1 VFVSIF
7 FIPQTYWLFGSQITE
22 LIIRIQKSIRFEL
35 SSIFSNLNIPGNN
48 YLFLSIFIF
57 ILITNFIGLFP
68 YIFTNSSH
76 LVFTLRLALPLW
88 IGRIIWSIII
98 QFNNMASHLVPLGT
112 PSGLIPVIVIIETVR
127 NIIRPVTLS
136 VRLAANMVAG
146 HLLLALLGSQS
157 IRWFTLRFIILLLS
171 LTLLITLEVAVSCIQ
186 SYVFIILNSLYLKE
200 INRAYLCV
208 DKL

>member
-1 VFVSIF
+1 MFVSIF

-146 HLLLALLGSQS
+146 HLLLALLGSQ
-157 IRWFTLRFIILLLS
+157 
-171 LTLLITLEVAVSCIQ
+171 
-186 SYVFIILNSLYLKE
+186 
-200 INRAYLCV
+200 
-208 DKL
+208 

>member
-1 VFVSIF
+1 MFVSIF

-88 IGRIIWSIII
+88 VGRIIWSIII